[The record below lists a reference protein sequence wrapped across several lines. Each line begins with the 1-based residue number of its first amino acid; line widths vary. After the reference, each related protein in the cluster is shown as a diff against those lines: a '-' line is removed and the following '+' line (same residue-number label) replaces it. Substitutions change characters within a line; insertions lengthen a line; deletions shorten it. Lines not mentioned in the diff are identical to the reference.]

1 MTEGAYLDF
10 SASWQTVKGS
20 GQLAQLSSCSR
31 PLVRLATLAISL
43 GDACTLLVLGR
54 PRSALRRLRGVIR

>member
-31 PLVRLATLAISL
+31 PLVWLATLAISL
-43 GDACTLLVLGR
+43 GDAATYMVIGR
-54 PRSALRRLRGVIR
+54 PRSALRCLRGVIR